1 MPHQRGTRR
10 VASPPL
16 LHSDA
21 PSVAAPWDTH
31 TNRDLAGCPSL
42 PSLPNGGAVAS
53 KLLKHLPAAAAG
65 SGREQRSLKT
75 WMPPRRTTLPSPP
88 HAVDRTARIHAI
100 RTHCPHTLRCVGHG
114 ACSMLSHMLR
124 STTGGRGG
132 GGQPTRRR
140 PVSWSPGPPCIQSSG
155 IQSQQ
160 GAPPARPAMTPRAV
174 TWAAC
179 PPGSKAGCE
188 APG

>member
-114 ACSMLSHMLR
+114 ACSMLPHMLR
-124 STTGGRGG
+124 STTGGGEVGEGSLRDGALSAG
-132 GGQPTRRR
+132 ALARR
-140 PVSWSPGPPCIQSSG
+140 
-155 IQSQQ
+155 
-160 GAPPARPAMTPRAV
+160 A
-174 TWAAC
+174 
-179 PPGSKAGCE
+179 SKAVGSSRSR
-188 APG
+188 APHQLVQR